1 MNARPNPRKA
11 MIDRPEAIRASARI
25 AVQPAP

>member
-1 MNARPNPRKA
+1 MNARLNPRKA
-11 MIDRPEAIRASARI
+11 MIGRPEAIRAAALI